1 MHDNEKDIRSDLLDQ
16 EKDTK
21 SCVTQMGDQ
30 YKKMEERLTTNID
43 ELEGTVE
50 DQEGTIKTL
59 NEEIHGLTLKRDEKN
74 QEMDEKINKL
84 NLKISEMASEFSDIL
99 KEALHKMQD
108 RVEFANQDYSDADVA
123 SELQAKFNQ
132 LAQWAQIQ
140 KYTPHNCGFRD
151 IHVSSF
157 WSFILSKEA

>member
-1 MHDNEKDIRSDLLDQ
+1 
-16 EKDTK
+16 
-21 SCVTQMGDQ
+21 MGDQ
-30 YKKMEERLTTNID
+30 YKKMEERLTSNID

-50 DQEGTIKTL
+50 NQEESIKTL

-108 RVEFANQDYSDADVA
+108 RVEFANQDYSDADIA
-123 SELQAKFNQ
+123 GELQEKFGQ
-132 LAQWAQIQ
+132 L
-140 KYTPHNCGFRD
+140 
-151 IHVSSF
+151 
-157 WSFILSKEA
+157 